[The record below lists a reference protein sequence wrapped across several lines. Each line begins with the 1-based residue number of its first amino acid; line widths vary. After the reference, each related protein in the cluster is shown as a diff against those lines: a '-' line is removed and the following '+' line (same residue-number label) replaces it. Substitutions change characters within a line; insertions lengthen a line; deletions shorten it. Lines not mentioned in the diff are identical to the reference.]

1 MPDARCGVRRAI
13 SCVGFSKIRKTKIM
27 SNNVLKLG
35 IPAGSLQEA
44 TIELFGKAGFG
55 ILGAER
61 SYLPR
66 IDDEQIEPVC
76 LRAQE
81 MSRYVADGVVDAGIT
96 GYDWI
101 LENGSDV
108 IDVCELAYSKRTSN
122 PARWVLAVPNESK
135 IQNPKDLE
143 GGIIAT
149 ELVKVVEKY
158 FAEKKIKVKV
168 EFSWGA
174 TEVKARLVDAIV
186 ELTET
191 GTSLRANNLRII
203 DTVATSTTRLIA
215 NKDAWE
221 NRFKREKTEN
231 IAILLNAAIEART
244 KVGLKLNI
252 KKDSLDS
259 ILKILPAE
267 KSPTVSPLADSDYIA
282 IEVII
287 DKKTERSLVPA
298 LKRAGAS
305 GIITYPLNKV
315 IH

>member
-1 MPDARCGVRRAI
+1 MAE
-13 SCVGFSKIRKTKIM
+13 KI
-27 SNNVLKLG
+27 LKLG
-35 IPAGSLQEA
+35 IPTGSLQKA
-44 TIELFGKAGFG
+44 TVELFGKAGFN
-55 ILGAER
+55 IADSER

-66 IDDEQIEPVC
+66 IDDDQIRLIL

-81 MSRYVADGVVDAGIT
+81 MSRYVEDGVLDAGIT

-101 LENGSDV
+101 MENGSDV
-108 IDVCELAYSKRTSN
+108 IEICELAYSKATSN
-122 PARWVLAVPNESK
+122 PARWVLVVPDESK
-135 IQNPKDLE
+135 VKDVKDLA

-149 ELVKVVEKY
+149 ELVNVTKK
-158 FAEKKIKVKV
+158 FFTDKKISVKV

-191 GTSLRANNLRII
+191 GTSLQANNLRII
-203 DTVATSTTRLIA
+203 DTVISSTTRVIA
-215 NKDAWE
+215 NRQAWDDK
-221 NRFKREKTEN
+221 FKREKIEN
-231 IAILLNAAIEART
+231 ISILLNAAIEARS
-244 KVGLKLNI
+244 KVGLKMNI
-252 KKDSLDS
+252 KKDALES

-267 KSPTVSPLADSDYIA
+267 KSPTVSSLADPVYVA

-287 DKKTERSLVPA
+287 EDKIERTLVPA

>member
-1 MPDARCGVRRAI
+1 
-13 SCVGFSKIRKTKIM
+13 M
-27 SNNVLKLG
+27 SEQILKLG
-35 IPAGSLQEA
+35 IPTGSLQKA
-44 TIELFGKAGFG
+44 TIELFDKVGFH
-55 ILGAER
+55 IDDSER

-66 IDDEQIEPVC
+66 IDDEQIRLIM

-81 MSRYVADGVVDAGIT
+81 MGRYVADGVLDAGIT

-101 LENGSDV
+101 TENNCDV
-108 IDVCELAYSKRTSN
+108 VDVCELAYSKTTSN
-122 PARWVLAVPNESK
+122 PARWVLAVPDESQVK
-135 IQNPKDLE
+135 SVKDLA

-149 ELVKVVEKY
+149 ELVNVTKKY
-158 FAEKKIKVKV
+158 FADKNIKVKV

-191 GTSLRANNLRII
+191 GSSLRANDLRII
-203 DTVATSTTRLIA
+203 DTVITSTTRFIA
-215 NKDAWE
+215 NKHSWDDK
-221 NRFKREKTEN
+221 FKRQKIEN
-231 IAILLNAAIEART
+231 ISILLNAAIEART
-244 KVGLKLNI
+244 KVGLKMNI
-252 KKDSLDS
+252 KKNNLES

-267 KSPTVSPLADSDYIA
+267 KSPTVSSLADPDYVA

-287 DKKTERSLVPA
+287 DDKIERSLVPA

>member
-1 MPDARCGVRRAI
+1 M
-13 SCVGFSKIRKTKIM
+13 SKEI
-27 SNNVLKLG
+27 LKLG
-35 IPAGSLQEA
+35 VPAGSLSKA
-44 TIELFGKAGFG
+44 TIELFRKAGFDISG
-55 ILGAER
+55 STR
-61 SYLPR
+61 SYLPT
-66 IDDEQIEPVC
+66 IDDEQIQPIM

-81 MSRYVADGVVDAGIT
+81 MSRYVSDGVIDAGIT

-101 LENGSDV
+101 TENDSDV
-108 IDVCELAYSKRTSN
+108 LNICELGYSKATSK

-135 IQNPKDLE
+135 VTKPEDLK

-149 ELVKVVEKY
+149 ELINVVGKY
-158 FAEKKIKVKV
+158 FAEKKIDVKI

-191 GTSLRANNLRII
+191 GSSIRANNLRVI
-203 DTVATSTTRLIA
+203 DTVITSTTRFIA
-215 NKDAWE
+215 NKQSWQNE
-221 NRFKREKTEN
+221 FKRQKIEN
-231 IAILLNAAIEART
+231 ISILLNAAINARN

-267 KSPTVSPLADSDYIA
+267 KSPTVSTLADSGYVA

-287 DKKTERSLVPA
+287 EDKIERSLVPA

>member
-1 MPDARCGVRRAI
+1 MAE
-13 SCVGFSKIRKTKIM
+13 KI
-27 SNNVLKLG
+27 LKLG

-44 TIELFGKAGFG
+44 TVELLGKAGFH
-55 ILGAER
+55 IADSKR

-66 IDDEQIEPVC
+66 VDDSQIQLIM

-81 MSRYVADGVVDAGIT
+81 MSRYVEDGVLDAGIT

-101 LENGSDV
+101 MENGSD
-108 IDVCELAYSKRTSN
+108 IKEICELTYSKSTSK
-122 PARWVLAVPNESK
+122 PARWVLAVPDESK
-135 IQNPKDLE
+135 VKKVEDLA

-149 ELVKVVEKY
+149 ELINVTKKY
-158 FAEKKIKVKV
+158 FADKNINVKV

-191 GTSLRANNLRII
+191 GSSLQANNLRIV
-203 DTVATSTTRLIA
+203 DTVISSTTRFIA
-215 NKDAWE
+215 NRQAWSDK
-221 NRFKREKTEN
+221 FKREKMEN
-231 IAILLNAAIEART
+231 ISILLNAAIEARS
-244 KVGLKLNI
+244 KVGLKMNI
-252 KKDSLDS
+252 RKKDLDS

-267 KSPTVSPLADSDYIA
+267 KSPTISSLAEADYVA

-287 DKKTERSLVPA
+287 EGQIERTLVPA

>member
-1 MPDARCGVRRAI
+1 
-13 SCVGFSKIRKTKIM
+13 M
-27 SNNVLKLG
+27 SEQILKLG
-35 IPAGSLQEA
+35 IPTGSLQKA
-44 TIELFGKAGFG
+44 TIELFGKAGFH
-55 ILGAER
+55 IADSER

-66 IDDEQIEPVC
+66 IDDEQIRLTM

-81 MSRYVADGVVDAGIT
+81 MGRYVADGVLDAGIT

-101 LENGSDV
+101 IENNCDV
-108 IDVCELAYSKRTSN
+108 VDVSELAYSKATNN
-122 PARWVLAVPNESK
+122 PARWVLAVPDESQVK
-135 IQNPKDLE
+135 RVKDLA

-149 ELVKVVEKY
+149 ELVNVTKKF
-158 FAEKKIKVKV
+158 FADKDINVKV

-191 GTSLRANNLRII
+191 GSSLRANDLRII
-203 DTVATSTTRLIA
+203 DTVITSTTRFIA
-215 NKDAWE
+215 NKQAWDDK
-221 NRFKREKTEN
+221 FKRQKIEN
-231 IAILLNAAIEART
+231 ISILLNAAIEARS
-244 KVGLKLNI
+244 KVGLKMNI
-252 KKDSLDS
+252 KKDRLDS

-267 KSPTVSPLADSDYIA
+267 KSPTVSSLADSTYVA

-287 DKKTERSLVPA
+287 DDKIERSLVPA
-298 LKRAGAS
+298 LKRTGAT